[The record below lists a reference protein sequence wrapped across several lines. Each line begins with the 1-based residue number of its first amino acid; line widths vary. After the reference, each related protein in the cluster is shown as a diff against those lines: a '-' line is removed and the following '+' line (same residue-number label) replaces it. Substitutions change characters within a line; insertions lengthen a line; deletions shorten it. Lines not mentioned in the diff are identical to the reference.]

1 MKTFLRLLPALALAS
16 LIAVLSHQ
24 SQLPGGISLPSPLD
38 KVVHAAVYA
47 ALAFLL
53 DWGLQART
61 DWPVYRRHGL
71 VFLLLAAYGA
81 SDEWHQSFVP
91 GRDASALDWLADVV
105 GTLVGLGA
113 ASLPMLGSRRLGA
126 FGWHRG
132 ALARRDPARPLIL
145 VADPHWRDESFPGL
159 REAAAARP
167 DADWL
172 FLGDVFD
179 VWVGIPAMETQAQA
193 AFLTWVD
200 GRRAAGAWVGLWLG
214 NREYFLDRHAGR
226 FDLLGEGTG
235 GRLAGEGL
243 AFEHGDL
250 INASDRAYRTWNL
263 LSRSGL
269 LWAAF
274 RLLPGPWAHGLA
286 TAIER
291 RLRTTNR
298 EYKLAF
304 PEAAFGEAARAVAP
318 ATFLT
323 GHFHTEQRV
332 ANGLALPWAF
342 EGRFWV
348 WERGEAKPFNL

>member
-16 LIAVLSHQ
+16 LIIILSHQ
-24 SQLPGGISLPSPLD
+24 ARLPLDVSLPPPLD
-38 KVVHAAVYA
+38 KVVHASVYGVL
-47 ALAFLL
+47 ALLL
-53 DWGLQART
+53 DWGLQGRAG
-61 DWPVYRRHGL
+61 WPVYRRHGL
-71 VFLLLAAYGA
+71 VFLLLAAFGA
-81 SDEWHQSFVP
+81 SDEVHQSYVP
-91 GRDASALDWLADVV
+91 GREASALDWLADVF
-105 GTLVGLGA
+105 GTLLGLGL
-113 ASLPMLGSRRLGA
+113 ASVPMLGSRRLAA

-132 ALARRDPARPLIL
+132 ELKRKDPSRALIL

-167 DADWL
+167 EADWL

-179 VWVGIPAMETQAQA
+179 VWVGIPAMETPAQA
-193 AFLTWVD
+193 AFLAWVD
-200 GRRAAGAWVGLWLG
+200 ARRAAGAWVGLWLG
-214 NREYFLDRHAGR
+214 NREYFLDRHAPH
-226 FDLLGEGTG
+226 FDLLGEGIG
-235 GRLAGEGL
+235 GYLEGEGL

-263 LSRSGL
+263 LSRSGP
-269 LWAAF
+269 LWACF
-274 RLLPGPWAHGLA
+274 RLLPGAWAHGLA
-286 TAIER
+286 TGIER

-304 PEAAFGEAARAVAP
+304 PEAAFAEAAQGAAP

-342 EGRFWV
+342 EGRFWI
-348 WERGEAKPFNL
+348 WENGAVAPLNL